1 MLLIEAERARAGK
14 TAAAPPSSKA
24 RSSKARSSKGWPS
37 PQPIDD
43 IAGFGLAEVAAGQR
57 VILPFPPADL
67 NPNARGHWSKK
78 SRAAKT
84 YRRECWVLALAAK
97 LTAPK
102 DGPIRLHLDF
112 FPPDRQ
118 SRDDDNAIASF
129 KAGRDGIADAL
140 KADDSRFVTSHSWHT
155 EPRSCVV
162 VTFLDGVTI
171 PQGGTA

>member
-1 MLLIEAERARAGK
+1 MNPFARVNPAK
-14 TAAAPPSSKA
+14 PAPALPKA
-24 RSSKARSSKGWPS
+24 KRVAKPRPLPK
-37 PQPIDD
+37 PIDD
-43 IAGFGLAEVAAGQR
+43 IATIPPGQR
-57 VILPFPPADL
+57 VILPYPPVGL
-67 NPNARGHWSKK
+67 SPNSRGHWSKK
-78 SRAAKT
+78 SRPAKV

-118 SRDDDNAIASF
+118 ARDDDNAIASF

-140 KADDSRFVTSHSWHT
+140 KADDSRFVTSHRWHT

-162 VTFLDGVTI
+162 VTIMEG
-171 PQGGTA
+171 P